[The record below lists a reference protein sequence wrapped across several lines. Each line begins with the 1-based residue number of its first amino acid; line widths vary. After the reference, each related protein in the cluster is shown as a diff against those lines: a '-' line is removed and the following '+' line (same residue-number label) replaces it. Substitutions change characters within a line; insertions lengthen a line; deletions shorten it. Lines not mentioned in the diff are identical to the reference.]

1 MNYETD
7 ILPRLNAGK
16 DAATI
21 AGEIN
26 AERRASQI
34 SLRRLS
40 YLGLSALLDPA
51 IVRRLIA
58 TLDAAAASDV
68 LVAETRNFLRSDSGV
83 DVGNPVTRSMLDQFA
98 ANEQLPLTTED
109 ATAIKDLAYLGT
121 LETAESVQ
129 GVIDAWNTPAN
140 QWQRAVSAGAAVIEA
155 GGTVAEAIAAMEAV

>member
-1 MNYETD
+1 MNHETD
-7 ILPRLNAGK
+7 IAPRLAEGK

-21 AGEIN
+21 ASEIN
-26 AERRASQI
+26 AERRANQI

-40 YLGLSALLDPA
+40 YLGLSALLAPE

-58 TLDAAAASDV
+58 TLDAAAASDA

-83 DVGNPVTRSMLDQFA
+83 DVGNTVTRSMLDEFA
-98 ANEQLPLTTED
+98 ANAQLPLTVDD
-109 ATAIKDLAYLGT
+109 AEAIKNLAYLGT

-140 QWQRAVSAGAAVIEA
+140 QWSRAVAAGAAVIES
-155 GGTVAEAIAAMEAV
+155 GGTLAEAIAAMSVV